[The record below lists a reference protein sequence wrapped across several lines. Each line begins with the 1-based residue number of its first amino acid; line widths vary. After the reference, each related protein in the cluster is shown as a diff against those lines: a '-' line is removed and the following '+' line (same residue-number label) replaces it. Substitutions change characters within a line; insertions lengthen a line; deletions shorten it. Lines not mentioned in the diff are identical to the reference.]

1 MSASA
6 PAESSKSV
14 SAQFAGDAELRN
26 LYEAHGSVLLSYLMR
41 LTRGDRQR
49 AEDLLQ
55 ETLMRAW
62 RHPEAQSASG
72 EWSRAWLV
80 TVARRVAI
88 DHLRAALV
96 RPSEIGEE
104 HLGSVPVH
112 EDAVDRF
119 IDRHE
124 VHAAVA
130 ALPSRLREVLV
141 EVYLKD
147 RTVAE
152 AAAILR
158 VPAGTVKSRSFY
170 GLRALREELQR
181 RGFHPTPP
189 NF

>member
-1 MSASA
+1 MSTSA
-6 PAESSKSV
+6 PPGPGNRAP
-14 SAQFAGDAELRN
+14 AQFAGDAELRN

-62 RHPEAQSASG
+62 RHPEAQNSAG

-96 RPSEIGEE
+96 RPPEIGEE
-104 HLGSVPVH
+104 HLGSVPAH

-119 IDRHE
+119 ITRHE

-130 ALPSRLREVLV
+130 ALPPRLRDVLV

-147 RTVAE
+147 RSVAE
-152 AAAILR
+152 AAEILR
-158 VPAGTVKSRSFY
+158 LPAGTVKSRSFY
-170 GLRALREELQR
+170 GLRALRDELQR
-181 RGFHPTPP
+181 RGFNTTPP
-189 NF
+189 EF